1 MKKILFIFFIKKYKR
16 VFPEVH
22 YNAITLSLSFSR
34 KNKVF
39 QILDF
44 FLHFRSLLDLAKLI
58 AKQHLNVSVGIF
70 LKIIDNWWTI

>member
-1 MKKILFIFFIKKYKR
+1 MKKILYIFFIKKNKR
-16 VFPEVH
+16 VSPEVH

-44 FLHFRSLLDLAKLI
+44 FCVFE
-58 AKQHLNVSVGIF
+58 VY
-70 LKIIDNWWTI
+70 